1 MIFWATNY
9 KAGYPS
15 LHLLQVY
22 KLKISWELRKMQDY
36 SVRQLEHRKVAG
48 SIQSVHL

>member
-15 LHLLQVY
+15 LHLLQVTS
-22 KLKISWELRKMQDY
+22 LGELRKMEDY
-36 SVRQLEHRKVAG
+36 SVRQLALKSG